1 MKNKREQVE
10 KGILLVKGGVWPWQ
24 GESRELLLY
33 YIAHQWPRR
42 GGRKATGGQGDNS
55 GEQVTGWCQPCSV
68 VDSSLV
74 KDHPGVLSH
83 ETTATGSCSY
93 AHVPQ
98 EMCSNGHCRGPS
110 ISSS

>member
-42 GGRKATGGQGDNS
+42 GGRRP
-55 GEQVTGWCQPCSV
+55 QV
-68 VDSSLV
+68 D
-74 KDHPGVLSH
+74 K
-83 ETTATGSCSY
+83 ETTVGSKSRVG
-93 AHVPQ
+93 ANPALW
-98 EMCSNGHCRGPS
+98 PAAPL
-110 ISSS
+110 